1 MSRRGLIT
9 HLMLHTAAWCPEA
22 IPILLA
28 NVLFTTAPLPNPP
41 ALRAAPFTK
50 GGFWAP
56 SFSKGGTGR
65 ISPAVSQFPARSAHD
80 EAMTKEKSVL
90 RKVAMREEQAGATPA
105 RAREE
110 VGVQH
115 EAAPAKAIGVAE
127 AIRSAK
133 ARKVRHVRADKA
145 VKGRS
150 VVIGRSI
157 SDTWRGRLL
166 NDDAC

>member
-1 MSRRGLIT
+1 MSGFVQSRGNP
-9 HLMLHTAAWCPEA
+9 MW
-22 IPILLA
+22 
-28 NVLFTTAPLPNPP
+28 LP
-41 ALRAAPFTK
+41 
-50 GGFWAP
+50 
-56 SFSKGGTGR
+56 SS
-65 ISPAVSQFPARSAHD
+65 ARSAHD

-110 VGVQH
+110 VGVRH

-157 SDTWRGRLL
+157 SDNWRGRLL
-166 NDDAC
+166 NDDARRWRWRDSSQHIAR